1 MIFSVRQLVEKCNER
16 SLSLGQVFVDFT
28 KAFDTVNRSALW
40 NVAAKVGRTPA
51 FVDKYGSYT
60 VP

>member
-28 KAFDTVNRSALW
+28 KAFDTVNRNALW
-40 NVAAKVGRTPA
+40 KVAAKVAALLPSST
-51 FVDKYGSYT
+51 KYGNYT